1 MAGTSLNNR
10 VFDRP
15 DSSISSFV
23 DEQVDHSKTE
33 LSDIV
38 SLAERKGATDIHLA
52 PGRPLFF
59 RLNGELV
66 PVTSSC
72 MTDEGVRRLSF
83 AVLNEQQIKRVE
95 LNRDADFIWSRP
107 GSGRCRINLS
117 YFQGQIGAIIRLLPR
132 NPLPLERLGLP
143 AVVDQFMGARK
154 GLILITGSTSQG
166 KTTTMASLID
176 SVNQRLRKNVITI
189 EDPIEY
195 VHTYRH
201 ANICQRQVGRDTKS
215 FSRGLRAALR
225 QDPDIIAIGEMRDY
239 ETIKIAL
246 TAAATG
252 VLVLSTLHIISI
264 DKMIERLLSYA
275 PDGRDGQIRSLLA
288 EALVGIV
295 HQELLPN
302 QTGGKCVACE
312 VLTATD
318 AVRNLIRNRGTYHL
332 RTIITTGARH
342 GMQTMKTSLIA
353 LREDGRISSQT
364 YRTIAINYP

>member
-1 MAGTSLNNR
+1 MRDPSSRKNELDRVTTGTSG
-10 VFDRP
+10 
-15 DSSISSFV
+15 FV
-23 DEQVDHSKTE
+23 DDRFDYSKTE
-33 LSDIV
+33 LNDIV
-38 SLAERKGATDIHLA
+38 ALAERKGATDIHLA
-52 PGRPLFF
+52 PGKPLFF

-66 PVTSSC
+66 PVTSSRLSA
-72 MTDEGVRRLSF
+72 EGVRRLSF
-83 AVLNEQQIKRVE
+83 AVLTEQQVQRVE

-117 YFQGQIGAIIRLLPR
+117 FFQGEVGAIIRLLPR
-132 NPLPLERLGLP
+132 HPLPLERLGLP
-143 AVVDQFMGARK
+143 TSVHQFMRSRK

-176 SVNQRLRKNVITI
+176 SVNQHHRKNIITI

-195 VHTYRH
+195 VHTYKH
-201 ANICQRQVGRDTKS
+201 SNICQRQVGRDTKS

-225 QDPDIIAIGEMRDY
+225 QDPDIIAIGEMRDF

-252 VLVLSTLHIISI
+252 VLVLSTIHIISI

-275 PDGRDGQIRSLLA
+275 PDGGDGHIRSLFA

-295 HQELLPN
+295 HQELLPT

-332 RTIITTGARH
+332 RTIITTGSKH
-342 GMQTMKTSLIA
+342 GMQTMKSSLVT
-353 LREDGRISSQT
+353 LREEGKISSQT
-364 YRTIAINYP
+364 YRTIAVNYP